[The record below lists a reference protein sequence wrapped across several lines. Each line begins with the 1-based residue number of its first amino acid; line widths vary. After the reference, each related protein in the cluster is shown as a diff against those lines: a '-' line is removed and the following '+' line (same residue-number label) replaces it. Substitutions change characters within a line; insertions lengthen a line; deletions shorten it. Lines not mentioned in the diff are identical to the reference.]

1 MYLNVYAVSKIAEA
15 RLTELR
21 EERARIALLES
32 VRDPRA
38 GVGARVGAA
47 LIRLGRWLGAGEPGA
62 GRSARTGG
70 DWSARAA

>member
-1 MYLNVYAVSKIAEA
+1 MYAASKIAEA

-32 VRDPRA
+32 IRDPRA
-38 GVGARVGAA
+38 RMGARIGAA
-47 LIRLGRWLGAGEPGA
+47 LIRLGQWLGAGEPST